1 MYISTSEELAAFCE
15 RVSSARVLAVDTE
28 FLREKTYHPKL
39 CLVQVAS
46 SDECAAIDPI
56 LIDDLSPLV
65 RLFEDQ
71 SVTKV
76 FHASSQD
83 LEVLFD
89 GLGCVTSPVFDT
101 QVAAAFLG
109 LRQQMSYGALVET
122 YTGVHLAKAESLTDW
137 SRRPLDPEQLAYAED
152 DVRYLPGIYERMMAR
167 LIECDRLSWVMPE
180 MAALTDR
187 SRLVREPLDAFL
199 RLKRAST
206 LTRRQLA
213 IAREVCAWRERC
225 ASRRDIPRK
234 WVMTDEVIVEVCRR
248 SPKDETRLRRLR
260 GAEQLSQRDCEEV
273 LAAVARGCAVA
284 PEDCPKLER
293 HTHPSGEAE
302 GVVDLMYALMRV
314 VADKEGVA
322 SQLLATRD
330 DLLDFM
336 ADPASSR
343 LSTGWRHEIV
353 GDRLSKL
360 LSGEIG
366 LTVKEGRIEV
376 L

>member
-1 MYISTSEELAAFCE
+1 MYISTSDELVAFCD

-46 SDECAAIDPI
+46 DSECAAIDPI

-65 RLFEDQ
+65 SLLTDER
-71 SVTKV
+71 VTKV

-101 QVAAAFLG
+101 QLAAAFLG
-109 LRQQMSYGALVET
+109 LRQQMSYGALVEA
-122 YTGVHLAKAESLTDW
+122 YTGVHLAKTEALTDW
-137 SRRPLDPEQLAYAED
+137 SRRPLDPEQLTYAED
-152 DVRYLPGIYERMMAR
+152 DVRYLPGIYDRMISKLVA
-167 LIECDRLSWVMPE
+167 CDRLSWVMPE

-187 SRLVREPLDAFL
+187 SRLVREPSEAFL
-199 RLKRAST
+199 KLKRAST

-225 ASRRDIPRK
+225 ASRRDLPRK
-234 WVMTDEVIVEVCRR
+234 WVATDEVIIEICKRAPR
-248 SPKDETRLRRLR
+248 DEARLRRVR
-260 GAEQLSQRDCEEV
+260 GAEQLSQHDCDEV
-273 LAAVARGCAVA
+273 LAAVERGCSVL
-284 PEDCPKLER
+284 PEDCPRLER
-293 HTHPSGEAE
+293 HNRPSGEVE
-302 GVVDLMYALMRV
+302 GVIDLMYALMRV

-322 SQLLATRD
+322 SQLLATRE
-330 DLLDFM
+330 DLHDFM
-336 ADPASSR
+336 VDPASSR
-343 LSTGWRHEIV
+343 LSVGWRHEIV
-353 GDRLSKL
+353 GVLLSRL

-366 LTVKEGRIEV
+366 LTVKEGHIE
-376 L
+376 LL

>member
-248 SPKDETRLRRLR
+248 SPKDEARLRRLR

-273 LAAVARGCAVA
+273 LAAVTRGCAVA

-314 VADKEGVA
+314 VADKEGIA

>member
-273 LAAVARGCAVA
+273 LAAVTRGCAVA